1 MSSSTVL
8 QPKSSSPQRA
18 SLLTLELS
26 LAVYTAAWLFIV
38 LFHVACGVYL
48 VCAAMTYWYLT
59 KGVMP
64 FYVTIWSLTGIQNY
78 RFYGTVF
85 GIVGGMHALRVLN
98 IVIMSIRARRLT
110 LRSEGSSMIQTLVSR
125 RLIPS
130 RFVTRNSDQP
140 TARLGGPVALIWS
153 NVFSRQ
159 GVFGVESEHFSTVFT
174 VREVLE
180 ASSQTYQ
187 AYRASNLLPRA
198 EMNAL
203 IVGILVTNCWT
214 TAGIQLFLRKSPAL
228 ERVITLTYDALLS
241 FGMIIMV
248 PLIIFIPYIEGF
260 NFEYSIFKN
269 TEFVYDPV
277 PLATMV
283 LENRLIFASSLF
295 DFATKLIP
303 QLSIILS
310 LTTASE
316 LLGRSDVKVIPGGHG
331 MLSVAVK
338 PKTGSTDVA
347 KPVDVDKAADQS
359 QNSGQ
364 FGSLRALQTGKHVIA
379 IVLFVLWGA
388 IILLLHGL
396 AAQRAASYDVI
407 GCRAVTRPWFS
418 NGKEPCSSI
427 VYDCHARNTTSPDD
441 SSFDKLDHVALATL
455 SITHCPELKMPP
467 DLQRLENLVIL
478 HVYNSTISNWSAE
491 SSVSATAHSRLLSVF
506 VGKTNVTE
514 FPEGL
519 LQPLPDSLLSV
530 QFSGSN
536 LTKLPDD
543 LYMRWHA
550 MAMIAFEDGVL
561 TDIPYQMFFLPVYT
575 LSLMGNHIETLPT
588 LAMMPPGMIIP
599 ELNLK
604 NNPLRELPATLMAPD
619 PMIMSM
625 NVQNTSITTMPPWVK
640 TNTKVVW
647 AYDTPFCAAP
657 MADPTLAY
665 QVMCFKRPMG
675 QEALFPMYMFD
686 ALYEYDK
693 SS

>member
-1 MSSSTVL
+1 
-8 QPKSSSPQRA
+8 
-18 SLLTLELS
+18 
-26 LAVYTAAWLFIV
+26 
-38 LFHVACGVYL
+38 
-48 VCAAMTYWYLT
+48 
-59 KGVMP
+59 
-64 FYVTIWSLTGIQNY
+64 
-78 RFYGTVF
+78 
-85 GIVGGMHALRVLN
+85 
-98 IVIMSIRARRLT
+98 
-110 LRSEGSSMIQTLVSR
+110 
-125 RLIPS
+125 
-130 RFVTRNSDQP
+130 
-140 TARLGGPVALIWS
+140 
-153 NVFSRQ
+153 
-159 GVFGVESEHFSTVFT
+159 
-174 VREVLE
+174 
-180 ASSQTYQ
+180 
-187 AYRASNLLPRA
+187 
-198 EMNAL
+198 
-203 IVGILVTNCWT
+203 
-214 TAGIQLFLRKSPAL
+214 
-228 ERVITLTYDALLS
+228 
-241 FGMIIMV
+241 MV

-260 NFEYSIFKN
+260 NFEYSIFKY

-359 QNSGQ
+359 QNS
-364 FGSLRALQTGKHVIA
+364 
-379 IVLFVLWGA
+379 
-388 IILLLHGL
+388 
-396 AAQRAASYDVI
+396 
-407 GCRAVTRPWFS
+407 
-418 NGKEPCSSI
+418 

-647 AYDTPFCAAP
+647 ALDTPFCAAP

-665 QVMCFKRPMG
+665 QVMCFERPMG
-675 QEALFPMYMFD
+675 QEALFYMYMFD